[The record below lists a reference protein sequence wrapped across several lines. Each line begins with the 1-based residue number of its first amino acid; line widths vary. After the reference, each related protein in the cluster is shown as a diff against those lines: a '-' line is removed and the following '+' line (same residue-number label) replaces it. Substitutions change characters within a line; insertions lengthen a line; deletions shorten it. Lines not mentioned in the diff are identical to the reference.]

1 MGRKEP
7 KRSIGSGRSRAAT
20 GGDNTRAQPQRGRDE
35 AAALAKE
42 EEHVLRCLGAAV
54 IMQWNELATDVQR
67 ELFDHA
73 TSMGELCHVPKLKGQ
88 IARFLK
94 KHKDGD
100 CNARQR
106 R

>member
-1 MGRKEP
+1 
-7 KRSIGSGRSRAAT
+7 
-20 GGDNTRAQPQRGRDE
+20 
-35 AAALAKE
+35 
-42 EEHVLRCLGAAV
+42 
-54 IMQWNELATDVQR
+54 MQWNELATDVQR

>member
-1 MGRKEP
+1 MGRKGP
-7 KRSIGSGRSRAAT
+7 KRSRESDRKRAVADRANQ
-20 GGDNTRAQPQRGRDE
+20 GGAAAARKDRDE
-35 AAALAKE
+35 VAALAKE

-54 IMQWNELATDVQR
+54 IMQWNDLSTHVQR

-73 TSMGELCHVPKLKGQ
+73 TSMSELRHVPKLKGQ

-100 CNARQR
+100 RKAR
-106 R
+106 